1 VVAQAAEVQA
11 ALQAMVD
18 RAEVAETDNPQ
29 DQLPNQANQILEQV
43 LTQDLLAKQQPVV
56 EVQVVVEL
64 EKQEAPE
71 DHQLAE
77 MV

>member
-56 EVQVVVEL
+56 EVQVVVEP